1 MRNLWALKYTPSP
14 TYTGKRACQHSQNNA
29 VFSPLP
35 AHLTKGLWI
44 VQLAAVWLVPRC
56 YTNEKDI
63 HGNVSLFQ
71 SAMTTIW
78 HALLTRPCITL
89 TGWPTCICNS
99 VRQHLFA
106 WTLRL
111 LDTLLLTVP
120 NEAHTFQHTC
130 AWVFKSLHKDT
141 RKITDGGCLI
151 RRCKINIILR
161 LLHKIG
167 NNSYINTAIFSKLH
181 HSYTFIQHYIQII
194 TSRLPKLHLILI
206 YFKLDLELW

>member
-1 MRNLWALKYTPSP
+1 MKK
-14 TYTGKRACQHSQNNA
+14 TY
-29 VFSPLP
+29 L
-35 AHLTKGLWI
+35 
-44 VQLAAVWLVPRC
+44 
-56 YTNEKDI
+56 

-181 HSYTFIQHYIQII
+181 HSYTFIQHYIQIM

>member
-35 AHLTKGLWI
+35 AHLTKGLW
-44 VQLAAVWLVPRC
+44 VAQLAAVWLVPRC

-151 RRCKINIILR
+151 RRYKN
-161 LLHKIG
+161 
-167 NNSYINTAIFSKLH
+167 
-181 HSYTFIQHYIQII
+181 
-194 TSRLPKLHLILI
+194 
-206 YFKLDLELW
+206 

>member
-1 MRNLWALKYTPSP
+1 MLFSTQQMSHIHNLESHDNKLSVKVLEPCVIFELLSILLHPHIQEKEHVNIVRTMLCSLLCLHILLR
-14 TYTGKRACQHSQNNA
+14 GSGQHSQ
-29 VFSPLP
+29 
-35 AHLTKGLWI
+35 
-44 VQLAAVWLVPRC
+44 QLCDQSQDAIPMKKTYL
-56 YTNEKDI
+56 

-130 AWVFKSLHKDT
+130 A
-141 RKITDGGCLI
+141 
-151 RRCKINIILR
+151 
-161 LLHKIG
+161 
-167 NNSYINTAIFSKLH
+167 
-181 HSYTFIQHYIQII
+181 
-194 TSRLPKLHLILI
+194 
-206 YFKLDLELW
+206 